1 MSAFSQ
7 HLLTENGPFSPLMEA
22 VENKRKSNGKR
33 LPAPDQKAV
42 PLG

>member
-22 VENKRKSNGKR
+22 VENDSASQKLHYSQ
-33 LPAPDQKAV
+33 LPVGRQF
-42 PLG
+42 L